1 MLNYCKHEVYFGG
14 NVWYLDWVTPM
25 KFINRLDKKLSSL
38 DNLPDHHLFLQ
49 GDTVC
54 LAMPMQE
61 GSSHVINVSAQVV
74 DDGFG
79 LLIELDL
86 AEIII
91 VLDETNYYLLN
102 QAKILK
108 VIYSPYQ
115 YKSLKNVCRLIQS
128 QLTLYAE
135 SVADLSLRRA

>member
-1 MLNYCKHEVYFGG
+1 M
-14 NVWYLDWVTPM
+14 WYLDWVTPM

-102 QAKILK
+102 QAKIFK

>member
-1 MLNYCKHEVYFGG
+1 M
-14 NVWYLDWVTPM
+14 WYLDWVTPM

-102 QAKILK
+102 HAKIFK
-108 VIYSPYQ
+108 VIYIPYQ

-128 QLTLYAE
+128 QLTLQAE

>member
-1 MLNYCKHEVYFGG
+1 M
-14 NVWYLDWVTPM
+14 WYLDWVTPM

-38 DNLPDHHLFLQ
+38 DSLPDHHLFLQ

-61 GSSHVINVSAQVV
+61 GSSHVVNVSAQVV

-102 QAKILK
+102 QAKIFK

-115 YKSLKNVCRLIQS
+115 YKSLKNVCSLIQR
-128 QLTLYAE
+128 QLTLYAQ
-135 SVADLSLRRA
+135 SVEKLSLRRA

>member
-1 MLNYCKHEVYFGG
+1 
-14 NVWYLDWVTPM
+14 M
-25 KFINRLDKKLSSL
+25 KFINRLDKKLSGN

-61 GSSHVINVSAQVV
+61 DSDYVINVSAQVV

-102 QAKILK
+102 QARIFK

-115 YKSLKNVCRLIQS
+115 YKSLKNVCRLIQR
-128 QLTLYAE
+128 QLTLYVQ

>member
-1 MLNYCKHEVYFGG
+1 
-14 NVWYLDWVTPM
+14 VWYLDWVTPM
-25 KFINRLDKKLSSL
+25 KFINRLDKKLSGN

-61 GSSHVINVSAQVV
+61 DSDYVINVSAQVV

-102 QAKILK
+102 QAKIFK

-115 YKSLKNVCRLIQS
+115 YKSLKNVCRLIQR
-128 QLTLYAE
+128 QLTLYVQ

>member
-38 DNLPDHHLFLQ
+38 DDLPDHHLFLQ

-61 GSSHVINVSAQVV
+61 GSSHVVNVSAQVV

-102 QAKILK
+102 QAKIFK

-115 YKSLKNVCRLIQS
+115 YKSLKNVCSLIQR
-128 QLTLYAE
+128 QLTLYAQ
-135 SVADLSLRRA
+135 SVEKLSLRRA

>member
-1 MLNYCKHEVYFGG
+1 M
-14 NVWYLDWVTPM
+14 WYLDWVTPM
-25 KFINRLDKKLSSL
+25 KFINRLDKKLSGN

-61 GSSHVINVSAQVV
+61 DSDYVINVSAQVV

-102 QAKILK
+102 QAKIFK

-115 YKSLKNVCRLIQS
+115 YKSLKNVCRLIQR
-128 QLTLYAE
+128 QLTLYVQ

>member
-1 MLNYCKHEVYFGG
+1 M
-14 NVWYLDWVTPM
+14 WYLDWVTPM

-128 QLTLYAE
+128 QLTLQAE

>member
-1 MLNYCKHEVYFGG
+1 M
-14 NVWYLDWVTPM
+14 WYLDWVTPM

-115 YKSLKNVCRLIQS
+115 YKSLKNVCRLIQR

>member
-1 MLNYCKHEVYFGG
+1 M
-14 NVWYLDWVTPM
+14 WYLYWVTPM

-61 GSSHVINVSAQVV
+61 GSSHVVNVSAQVV

-102 QAKILK
+102 QAKIFK

>member
-1 MLNYCKHEVYFGG
+1 M
-14 NVWYLDWVTPM
+14 WYLDWVTPM
-25 KFINRLDKKLSSL
+25 KFINRLDKKLSSKN
-38 DNLPDHHLFLQ
+38 NLPDYHLFLQ

-74 DDGFG
+74 DDGYG

-102 QAKILK
+102 QAKIFK

-115 YKSLKNVCRLIQS
+115 YKSLKNVCRLIQR

-135 SVADLSLRRA
+135 SVAELSLRRV

>member
-1 MLNYCKHEVYFGG
+1 M
-14 NVWYLDWVTPM
+14 WYLDWVTPM

-38 DNLPDHHLFLQ
+38 DDLPDHHLFLQ

-61 GSSHVINVSAQVV
+61 GSSHVVNVSAQVV

-102 QAKILK
+102 QAKIFK

-115 YKSLKNVCRLIQS
+115 YKSLKNVCSLIQR
-128 QLTLYAE
+128 QLTLYAQ
-135 SVADLSLRRA
+135 SVEKLSLRRA

>member
-1 MLNYCKHEVYFGG
+1 M
-14 NVWYLDWVTPM
+14 WYLDWVTPM

-61 GSSHVINVSAQVV
+61 GSSHVVNVSAQVV

-102 QAKILK
+102 QAKIFK

>member
-1 MLNYCKHEVYFGG
+1 M
-14 NVWYLDWVTPM
+14 WYLDWVTPM

-61 GSSHVINVSAQVV
+61 GSSHVVNVSAQVV

-102 QAKILK
+102 QAKIFK

-135 SVADLSLRRA
+135 SVADLSLRRT

>member
-1 MLNYCKHEVYFGG
+1 M
-14 NVWYLDWVTPM
+14 WYLDWVTPM

-74 DDGFG
+74 DDGYG

-102 QAKILK
+102 QAKIFK

-115 YKSLKNVCRLIQS
+115 YKSLKKVCRLIQR

>member
-1 MLNYCKHEVYFGG
+1 M
-14 NVWYLDWVTPM
+14 WYLDWVTPM

-38 DNLPDHHLFLQ
+38 DDLPDHHLFLQ

-61 GSSHVINVSAQVV
+61 GSEFVVNVSCQRV
-74 DDGFG
+74 DNGHG

-91 VLDETNYYLLN
+91 VLDETNYYLAN
-102 QAKILK
+102 QAKIFK
-108 VIYSPYQ
+108 VIYRPNQ
-115 YKSLKNVCRLIQS
+115 YKSLKTLCSLIQS
-128 QLTLYAE
+128 QLTLYVE
-135 SVADLSLRRA
+135 SSAALSLRRV

>member
-1 MLNYCKHEVYFGG
+1 M
-14 NVWYLDWVTPM
+14 WYLDWVTPM

-102 QAKILK
+102 HAKIFK
-108 VIYSPYQ
+108 VIYSPDQ
-115 YKSLKNVCRLIQS
+115 
-128 QLTLYAE
+128 
-135 SVADLSLRRA
+135 

>member
-1 MLNYCKHEVYFGG
+1 
-14 NVWYLDWVTPM
+14 VWYLDWVTPM
-25 KFINRLDKKLSSL
+25 KFINRLDKKLSSN

-61 GSSHVINVSAQVV
+61 DSDYVINVSAQVV

-102 QAKILK
+102 QAKIFK

-115 YKSLKNVCRLIQS
+115 YKSLKNVCRLILR

-135 SVADLSLRRA
+135 SVAELSLRRV

>member
-1 MLNYCKHEVYFGG
+1 M
-14 NVWYLDWVTPM
+14 WYLDWVTPM

-61 GSSHVINVSAQVV
+61 GSSHAINVSAQVV

-115 YKSLKNVCRLIQS
+115 YKSLKNVCRLIQR

>member
-1 MLNYCKHEVYFGG
+1 M
-14 NVWYLDWVTPM
+14 WYLDWVTPM
-25 KFINRLDKKLSSL
+25 KFINRLDKKLSSN

-61 GSSHVINVSAQVV
+61 DSDYVINVSAQVV

-102 QAKILK
+102 QAKIFK

-115 YKSLKNVCRLIQS
+115 YKSLKNVCRLILR

-135 SVADLSLRRA
+135 SVAELSLRRV

>member
-1 MLNYCKHEVYFGG
+1 M
-14 NVWYLDWVTPM
+14 WYLDWVTPM
-25 KFINRLDKKLSSL
+25 KFINRLDKKLSSN
-38 DNLPDHHLFLQ
+38 DSLPDHHVYLQ

-61 GSSHVINVSAQVV
+61 DSDYVINVSAQVV

-91 VLDETNYYLLN
+91 VLDDTNYYLLN
-102 QAKILK
+102 QAKIFK

-115 YKSLKNVCRLIQS
+115 YKSLKSLCSLIQS
-128 QLTLYAE
+128 QLTLYVQ

>member
-1 MLNYCKHEVYFGG
+1 M
-14 NVWYLDWVTPM
+14 WYLDWVTPM

-61 GSSHVINVSAQVV
+61 GSSHVINVSTQVV
-74 DDGFG
+74 DDGYG

-102 QAKILK
+102 QAKIFK

-115 YKSLKNVCRLIQS
+115 YKSLKKVCSLIQR

-135 SVADLSLRRA
+135 SVADLSLRRG

>member
-1 MLNYCKHEVYFGG
+1 M
-14 NVWYLDWVTPM
+14 WYLDWVTPM

-61 GSSHVINVSAQVV
+61 GSSHVVNVSVQIV
-74 DDGFG
+74 DDGHG
-79 LLIELDL
+79 LLVELDL

-91 VLDETNYYLLN
+91 VLDQTNYYLLN
-102 QAKILK
+102 KAKIFK
-108 VIYSPYQ
+108 VIYSPNQ
-115 YKSLKNVCRLIQS
+115 HKSLKNVCSLIQT
-128 QLTLYAE
+128 QLTLYAQ
-135 SVADLSLRRA
+135 SVEKLSLRRA

>member
-1 MLNYCKHEVYFGG
+1 M
-14 NVWYLDWVTPM
+14 WYLDWVTPM

-61 GSSHVINVSAQVV
+61 GSSHVVNVSAQVV

-102 QAKILK
+102 QAKIFK

-115 YKSLKNVCRLIQS
+115 YKSLKNVCSLIQR
-128 QLTLYAE
+128 QLTLYAQ
-135 SVADLSLRRA
+135 SVEKLSLRRA

>member
-1 MLNYCKHEVYFGG
+1 M
-14 NVWYLDWVTPM
+14 WYLDWVTPM

-61 GSSHVINVSAQVV
+61 GSSHVVNVSAQVV

-102 QAKILK
+102 QAKIFK

-115 YKSLKNVCRLIQS
+115 YKSLKNVCRLIQR
-128 QLTLYAE
+128 QLTLYSQ
-135 SVADLSLRRA
+135 SVEKLSLRRA

>member
-1 MLNYCKHEVYFGG
+1 M
-14 NVWYLDWVTPM
+14 WYLDWVTPM

-102 QAKILK
+102 HAKIFK

-115 YKSLKNVCRLIQS
+115 YKSLKNVCRLIQR